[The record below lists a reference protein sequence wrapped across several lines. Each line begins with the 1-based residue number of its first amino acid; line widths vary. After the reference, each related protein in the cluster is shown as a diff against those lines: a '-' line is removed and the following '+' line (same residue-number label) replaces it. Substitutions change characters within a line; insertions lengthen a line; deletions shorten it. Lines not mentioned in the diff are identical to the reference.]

1 MINEDKQTMTRTVTA
16 MFDDRS
22 DATHAVDRLMSE
34 GINRGA
40 IRMVPERDQIT
51 PGHSGFQ
58 GERPSHKNFWETLGT
73 FLMPDEDRY
82 SYAEA
87 LHRGSIMVSA
97 TVKDSLAEKV
107 ADILEEYDGAVNMD
121 ERVAQWKQEGWSG
134 WQGEDSGIAQ
144 RRGSETG
151 PARMAGPRW
160 SKVRHY
166 DGGEDSA
173 G

>member
-1 MINEDKQTMTRTVTA
+1 MTRTITA
-16 MFDDRS
+16 MFDSRS

-40 IRMVPERDQIT
+40 IRITPERDPVT
-51 PGHSGFQ
+51 PGHAGFSPE
-58 GERPSHKNFWETLGT
+58 ERPTHKNFWETLGS

-107 ADILEEYDGAVNMD
+107 SDILEEYDGAVDMD
-121 ERVAQWKQEGWSG
+121 QRVAQWKAEGWSG
-134 WQGEDSGIAQ
+134 WQGEDKGVAQ
-144 RRGSETG
+144 RRGSDHG

-160 SKVRHY
+160 TKVRSY
-166 DGGEDSA
+166 EGGAAGGEDEDR
-173 G
+173 